1 MSEVVSFGNIVNSL
15 RAVRNDYNEHLKAV
29 PQYEAFLLVES
40 SAQSVADKLRAVA
53 PAMAADIG
61 EALEATKAKFRQ
73 HLTNVPEYR
82 ALLAIEKLIGDI
94 AADLGVQ
101 PVAASPVEPPVEA
114 APTIS
119 PLAGVEQPV
128 VEQPAPAP
136 AEVAALLSNDQTHG
150 EVLEPI
156 AQAEHTAELPGALP
170 GLAQADAQGAITTAD
185 ALSQLQ
191 VALQADAAAP
201 DMTHVAE
208 AVAEPVEAAP
218 QVAEPALEVEA
229 PSPVAL
235 EPVEFAHTAERAA

>member
-119 PLAGVEQPV
+119 PLHLANAWKLLVEHQFDSGIRPNCLQIRNLRCRTPQDRMGGQPPRLI
-128 VEQPAPAP
+128 PAAFGK
-136 AEVAALLSNDQTHG
+136 AYS
-150 EVLEPI
+150 
-156 AQAEHTAELPGALP
+156 
-170 GLAQADAQGAITTAD
+170 
-185 ALSQLQ
+185 
-191 VALQADAAAP
+191 
-201 DMTHVAE
+201 
-208 AVAEPVEAAP
+208 AVPYGP
-218 QVAEPALEVEA
+218 
-229 PSPVAL
+229 
-235 EPVEFAHTAERAA
+235 